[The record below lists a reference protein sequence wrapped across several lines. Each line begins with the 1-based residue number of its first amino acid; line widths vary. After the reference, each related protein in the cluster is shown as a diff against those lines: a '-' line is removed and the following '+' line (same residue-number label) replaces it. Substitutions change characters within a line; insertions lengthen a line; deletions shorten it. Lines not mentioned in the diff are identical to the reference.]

1 MPESS
6 AGIVEALTLGERF
19 SIEDDILSAYQNLG
33 VVHLMA
39 ISGMHVGLI
48 TAGLFYALI
57 RIGLA
62 REKAGILSLL
72 FLPVYTLLSGAA
84 PSVLRA
90 SLMLGFY
97 IAGTLVKRGIHSS
110 VALSLSYL
118 LAPAV

>member
-1 MPESS
+1 MTSIQQCEKSKQPLFKLLSIRKNLISIIRNHVPESS

-57 RIGLA
+57 RIGLT
-62 REKAGILSLL
+62 REKAGMLSRC
-72 FLPVYTLLSGAA
+72 FCRSI
-84 PSVLRA
+84 R
-90 SLMLGFY
+90 
-97 IAGTLVKRGIHSS
+97 R
-110 VALSLSYL
+110 
-118 LAPAV
+118 

>member
-57 RIGLA
+57 RIGLT
-62 REKAGILSLL
+62 REKAGILLLL
-72 FLPVYTLLSGAA
+72 FC
-84 PSVLRA
+84 RC
-90 SLMLGFY
+90 
-97 IAGTLVKRGIHSS
+97 IRC
-110 VALSLSYL
+110 
-118 LAPAV
+118 